1 MSYLKTANV
10 QVFPSTKRANKQVS
24 ARLMTEQAIVG
35 IVNKLVDRT
44 GFVITLDENINSAS
58 SFEFNIFGYYFKI
71 ESLSLIT
78 DLFENT
84 TITKIYGNIAIENS
98 GDFAELYGQDDDDTL
113 LYSGI
118 SFTDTP
124 ATKATSL
131 DGKTYYTLLLLK
143 RDVSTVEGETIYSDW
158 YVPSDSRVKFELDG
172 GEI

>member
-1 MSYLKTANV
+1 MNLKTTDV

-35 IVNKLVDRT
+35 IINKLVDRT
-44 GFVITLDENINSAS
+44 GFVITLDENIKPTSP
-58 SFEFNIFGYYFKI
+58 FEFNIFGYYFKI
-71 ESLSLIT
+71 ETLRAIT
-78 DLFENT
+78 ELFKDMTNT
-84 TITKIYGNIAIENS
+84 EIYGNIALENS
-98 GDFAELYGQDDDDTL
+98 GEFKELYGQDDDDTM

-124 ATKATSL
+124 TSSTAL
-131 DGKTYYTLLLLK
+131 SDKTYYNLLILK